1 MLDLERLYEKG
12 LATESILS
20 NDIQVVLIIELQ
32 QHRRKMDEKN
42 ILFPRMALRNTANP
56 IPPSASPSDNQRTR
70 VEVWGEDRTWRSVRR
85 II

>member
-1 MLDLERLYEKG
+1 MKG

-32 QHRRKMDEKN
+32 QHITKMDERN
-42 ILFPRMALRNTANP
+42 ILFPRMEHRNTANP

-70 VEVWGEDRTWRSVRR
+70 VEVWGEDRT
-85 II
+85 